1 MNNYCLPLDT
11 VIMLNRDLIKTEF
24 NVIDEPKLE
33 GALAAPHRPWDGKYL
48 HTSPLERA
56 AMLLERIANA
66 HAFID
71 GNKRTAWVCG
81 VVYLEQHNYHL
92 EHIDDE
98 DVADFMVDV
107 TENRMTIKEIGI
119 WLAEHLA

>member
-33 GALAAPHRPWDGKYL
+33 GALAAPHRTWDGKYL